1 MVSPLPPRT
10 ESPPDAATD
19 PASGTANAPSSR
31 ERRRRRPRIFD
42 GRRPVSVLPTA
53 FTLGNLLC
61 GFMALFMASRPMDTP
76 IFFSSWTPLT
86 AAAAFVFL
94 GLVCDGLDGR
104 VARLTNT
111 TSELGA
117 QLDSLADMV
126 CFGVAPAF
134 IMVQVIGVQGPFF
147 FEQGDTLFD
156 RLGLVIA
163 CIYVACA
170 GMRLARFNLEV
181 EGDDVRHHLFFHG
194 LPSPG
199 AAGAVA
205 GMVLLHQQIWARD
218 AEAFGVGLSVYVLM
232 AATLLCAVAMVSRFK
247 YVHLMN
253 RYLRDKAPFPTLVAG
268 TIVVLMLLVWPQPAM
283 AVGFVAYACSAPV
296 AWGLRALKGAGGT
309 DG

>member
-10 ESPPDAATD
+10 EPPPDAAPD
-19 PASGTANAPSSR
+19 PVSGTANPPSGR

-111 TSELGA
+111 TSDLGA

-181 EGDDVRHHLFFHG
+181 EGDDVRHHLLRWRAWCCCTSRSG
-194 LPSPG
+194 P
-199 AAGAVA
+199 
-205 GMVLLHQQIWARD
+205 
-218 AEAFGVGLSVYVLM
+218 
-232 AATLLCAVAMVSRFK
+232 ATPRRL
-247 YVHLMN
+247 
-253 RYLRDKAPFPTLVAG
+253 G
-268 TIVVLMLLVWPQPAM
+268 W
-283 AVGFVAYACSAPV
+283 GFRSTC
-296 AWGLRALKGAGGT
+296 
-309 DG
+309 